1 MYEAEKREIKDEVR
15 KHLKKKKW
23 EMDYWCRFTTSS
35 ASLARDVVDQ
45 WTLWQLQLDQVS
57 RVLFFSPENSFLSHT
72 WSSSQLTYQSFPP
85 LKLSE
90 QTRTSTAMCV

>member
-57 RVLFFSPENSFLSHT
+57 RVFFST
-72 WSSSQLTYQSFPP
+72 
-85 LKLSE
+85 
-90 QTRTSTAMCV
+90 

>member
-57 RVLFFSPENSFLSHT
+57 RVLIFLLKIVSC
-72 WSSSQLTYQSFPP
+72 LTPRVPCSCHIKVTH
-85 LKLSE
+85 L
-90 QTRTSTAMCV
+90 